1 MTLKF
6 DESNQDLWKALIT
19 RLQKK
24 RKVAITPAFLIDC
37 RTRGDGPKTLS
48 FAPNLDKNFVF
59 LSLSCVSGPTKGTD
73 EGKLSTMLVSLIMI
87 NHHL

>member
-37 RTRGDGPKTLS
+37 RTQL
-48 FAPNLDKNFVF
+48 NLFDLAFK
-59 LSLSCVSGPTKGTD
+59 
-73 EGKLSTMLVSLIMI
+73 EY
-87 NHHL
+87 